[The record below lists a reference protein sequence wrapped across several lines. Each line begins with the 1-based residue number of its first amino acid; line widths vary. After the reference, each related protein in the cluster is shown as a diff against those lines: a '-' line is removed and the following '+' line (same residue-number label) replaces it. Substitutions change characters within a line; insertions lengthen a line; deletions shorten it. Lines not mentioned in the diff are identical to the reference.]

1 MLLHDFHLNLYDNVS
16 TESFFL
22 QNNNA
27 FYSEELTLKHF
38 IKNVSNL
45 VTAESL
51 TKCLSIL

>member
-16 TESFFL
+16 TESFLL

-27 FYSEELTLKHF
+27 FYSEELTLKHL